1 MTLAQ
6 GLNFILEQ
14 GKVIARFWAEL
25 WSDMIYVLNI
35 RIYLDAENKS
45 RILEVRDNDTGTLG
59 IYFLMYQNIGRMHFF
74 FL

>member
-1 MTLAQ
+1 
-6 GLNFILEQ
+6 
-14 GKVIARFWAEL
+14 
-25 WSDMIYVLNI
+25 MIYVLNI

-74 FL
+74 FSVSSDIGLREREISNMNSYF